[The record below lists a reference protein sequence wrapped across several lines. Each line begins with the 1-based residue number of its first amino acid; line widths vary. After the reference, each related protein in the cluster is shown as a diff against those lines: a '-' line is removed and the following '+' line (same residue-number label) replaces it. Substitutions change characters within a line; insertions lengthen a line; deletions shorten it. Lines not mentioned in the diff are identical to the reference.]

1 MLQSLMEVI
10 MNQGQEQ
17 FLSFILERVKDD
29 QVEEAKVLL
38 LENFKK
44 LTEGNFTQD
53 DIVQFLP
60 KMIALLKPEKLEEV
74 QTVVME
80 FAENFSHL
88 LPNRKLG

>member
-1 MLQSLMEVI
+1 
-10 MNQGQEQ
+10 MNHEQEQ

-29 QVEEAKVLL
+29 KVEEAKELL
-38 LENFKK
+38 VENFKK

-53 DIVQFLP
+53 DIMLFFP

-74 QTVVME
+74 QTVVMQ

-88 LPNRKLG
+88 LPNIKLG

>member
-1 MLQSLMEVI
+1 
-10 MNQGQEQ
+10 MNHEQEQ

-29 QVEEAKVLL
+29 KVEEAKELL
-38 LENFKK
+38 VENFKK

-53 DIVQFLP
+53 DIMLFFP

-74 QTVVME
+74 QTVVMQ

-88 LPNRKLG
+88 LPNSKLG